1 MSNALDE
8 HQKTYLVA
16 VMAFPKVDQ
25 ISPAAWRVLSVDLV
39 NVLLPELSVAGVLSR
54 FVTQYLPGTDRVVQ
68 FKTTVEYYE
77 SPVPVVEPILKN
89 EQEVREYLVR
99 QLHAHLAKYV
109 RPFLQGK
116 EVLIQPWPPHFE
128 YHPRLEIRLNRNED
142 GTLRQHWEIPQQTAA
157 AYTLKDMRRK
167 IDSIIFTFLKDSD
180 TLRYLNVCPVCGTV
194 FMRQRLGKPRK
205 FCSVSC
211 RAKGIPSAKKRA
223 EYTRNQR
230 RKAKE
235 RENSI
240 AREILDKTHSAIDRI
255 NLLRQAF
262 PRKSLQQCWNVLKRV
277 ERIEH
282 PIKEV

>member
-1 MSNALDE
+1 MSG
-8 HQKTYLVA
+8 VA
-16 VMAFPKVDQ
+16 CGKRA
-25 ISPAAWRVLSVDLV
+25 I
-39 NVLLPELSVAGVLSR
+39 LLGRRE
-54 FVTQYLPGTDRVVQ
+54 
-68 FKTTVEYYE
+68 
-77 SPVPVVEPILKN
+77 VEPILKN

-99 QLHAHLAKYV
+99 QLHAHLAK
-109 RPFLQGK
+109 
-116 EVLIQPWPPHFE
+116 
-128 YHPRLEIRLNRNED
+128 
-142 GTLRQHWEIPQQTAA
+142 
-157 AYTLKDMRRK
+157 
-167 IDSIIFTFLKDSD
+167 IDRTIFTFLKDSD
-180 TLRYLNVCPVCGTV
+180 TIRYLNVCPVCGTV

-235 RENSI
+235 RESSI

-262 PRKSLQQCWNVLKRV
+262 PRKSLQQCRNVLKRV

-282 PIKEV
+282 PITEV